1 MHRAHGAEELTG
13 TLTGSNGN
21 AILFVL
27 VVWGRQWVGRRVE
40 CQCDNMAVVVVI
52 NSGRSRDK
60 VIMHLLRCMFF
71 VVAQLDI
78 QIHATHLPGV
88 ENIAADSLSRNRISD
103 FLQVVPGADR
113 LPATIPQPLIDMFVT

>member
-1 MHRAHGAEELTG
+1 M
-13 TLTGSNGN
+13 
-21 AILFVL
+21 
-27 VVWGRQWVGRRVE
+27 E

-78 QIHATHLPGV
+78 QIHLTLLPGV

-113 LPATIPQPLIDMFVT
+113 LPATIPQPLIDMFVTEQPDWMSHRWAQLFSSCLAGVSSTVHPTYLLRR

>member
-1 MHRAHGAEELTG
+1 M
-13 TLTGSNGN
+13 
-21 AILFVL
+21 
-27 VVWGRQWVGRRVE
+27 E
-40 CQCDNMAVVVVI
+40 CQCDNMAVV

-88 ENIAADSLSRNRISD
+88 ENIAADSLSRNHISD

-113 LPATIPQPLIDMFVT
+113 LPATIPQPLIDMFVTEQPDWTSHRWAQLFSGCCRRV